1 MANHASAIKRMRQN
15 TKQALLNKQH
25 RSRMRTLVKKV
36 ETEIS
41 EKNIEGAKT
50 DLPAALRI
58 LDKSVTKGI
67 IHKNNAARKKSALTR
82 KVNKLLVSQA

>member
-15 TKQALLNKQH
+15 KKRALLNKQH

-36 ETEIS
+36 ESLIS
-41 EKNIEGAKT
+41 EKDTEGAKSN
-50 DLPAALRI
+50 LPAALRV

-67 IHKNNAARKKSALTR
+67 IHKNNAARKKSALTK
-82 KVNKLLVSQA
+82 KVNQLVAPV